1 MENNRII
8 HRDYN
13 TLELVPTSHQIGE
26 KKVLLSNS
34 ETISNITQLALNKL
48 YANDIVEIHMHPT
61 MDEHFIVV
69 SGEGIM
75 QINNENY
82 DFKQGKFFL
91 VPAGSYHNLSAITD
105 IEFITISIAI

>member
-1 MENNRII
+1 MENNRVIY
-8 HRDYN
+8 RDYN
-13 TLELVPTSHQIGE
+13 TLESVPTSHKIGK

-48 YANDIVEIHMHPT
+48 FANDTVEKHLHPT
-61 MDEHFIVV
+61 MDEHFIVI

-82 DFKQGKFFL
+82 DFKQGKFIL

-105 IEFITISIAI
+105 IEFITISVAI